1 MRALH
6 PQQQLIL
13 SVTSTFV
20 ILLGVQQYVIVI
32 LICITL
38 TIKMR
43 LGTFLHVHWPFNIFF
58 KIWTHSSLFCP
69 FFDCLFLINSQGR
82 FNILDMS
89 PFSDISIANIFC
101 QECFSFTFS
110 LSVQFAYVEFLENHY
125 VEKKTAQIT
134 SKYHFRSFDWQKYM

>member
-69 FFDCLFLINSQGR
+69 FFDCLFLINS
-82 FNILDMS
+82 
-89 PFSDISIANIFC
+89 
-101 QECFSFTFS
+101 
-110 LSVQFAYVEFLENHY
+110 
-125 VEKKTAQIT
+125 
-134 SKYHFRSFDWQKYM
+134 